1 MALAGITQHLLG
13 AHKPFSHVQPQVF
26 HSPPRPTALED
37 RNLEKKG
44 LLLLGVLLVFPRE
57 GTKAELWVGG
67 QLLILVE
74 QLPSPKEQAQALQPG
89 MGSLLPVLHPA
100 LTSNSLECSS
110 QTQNSHE
117 DRQNLSPYIVKK
129 SSSISCSSPQ
139 ACFMWGVR
147 VSGFWYLH
155 SSFSGTSYR
164 CGLNENMFGFRRD
177 PSRGMGRKNL
187 SIIFSRVRQLPLPS
201 GGGFG
206 GQLVACG
213 ELEQEQGWFFKM
225 LEQQSFQFSAE
236 IVELG
241 AGLWKCHVPQLAQ
254 SSPGVKEQ
262 WRGIRSHKNHFHWTM
277 HSKCLRLYLGDRKQV
292 TLVNET

>member
-1 MALAGITQHLLG
+1 MRTGRTSRLTLLKK
-13 AHKPFSHVQPQVF
+13 AAASPAPPHK
-26 HSPPRPTALED
+26 
-37 RNLEKKG
+37 
-44 LLLLGVLLVFPRE
+44 LVSF
-57 GTKAELWVGG
+57 G
-67 QLLILVE
+67 
-74 QLPSPKEQAQALQPG
+74 
-89 MGSLLPVLHPA
+89 
-100 LTSNSLECSS
+100 
-110 QTQNSHE
+110 
-117 DRQNLSPYIVKK
+117 
-129 SSSISCSSPQ
+129 
-139 ACFMWGVR
+139 GVR